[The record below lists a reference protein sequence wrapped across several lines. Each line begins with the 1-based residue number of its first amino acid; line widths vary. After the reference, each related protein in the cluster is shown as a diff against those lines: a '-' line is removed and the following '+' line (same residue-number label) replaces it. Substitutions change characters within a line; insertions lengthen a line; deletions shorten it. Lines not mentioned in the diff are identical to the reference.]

1 MLYEVSEEARR
12 KARTP
17 HELFMFNLAVFHLM
31 LAPVSFFLL
40 RDINA
45 LLIPLTISCTVIAY
59 IFIQGKRLEKR
70 APWYIMVHWKLA
82 FRRGV
87 VMLIAYSVS
96 AAIII
101 AGWLVT
107 LGIARHTTQDI
118 VFTVFSR
125 IGVMP
130 TFVLVV
136 VNFVLESSAIYQ
148 AGRGEVPDGMLKRY
162 PAPADLVVREDDIPP
177 GGGPPAIQDSV
188 EASQDA

>member
-1 MLYEVSEEARR
+1 MLFEISEEARR

-40 RDINA
+40 RDITA
-45 LLIPLTISCTVIAY
+45 LLIPLTFSCVVIAY
-59 IFIQGKRLEKR
+59 IFIQGKRLEAKG
-70 APWYIMVHWKLA
+70 PWYVMVHWKLG
-82 FRRGV
+82 FRRGIL
-87 VMLIAYSVS
+87 MLIAYSVS
-96 AAIII
+96 AAIIL

-107 LGIARHTTQDI
+107 LGIDKHTTQDI

-130 TFVLVV
+130 TFFLVV
-136 VNFVLESSAIYQ
+136 VNFVLESGSIYQ

-162 PAPADLVVREDDIPP
+162 PAPADIVVRADGAASGDGDSSVPDPAED
-177 GGGPPAIQDSV
+177 S
-188 EASQDA
+188 